1 VTPNKTRSGGPHIAP
16 RTSTIIGSP
25 SLREQVRASAENR
38 PGVYRLHDRD
48 DRILYVGKS
57 VRVRARL
64 LSYFRAQEGEKAA
77 DLMKEARRAEWE
89 YVPDEFGALV
99 SEMRLIQRCR
109 PRFNVQHKR
118 QRPYAFLKLTL
129 REQAPRLL
137 PVRRVVQDGSLY
149 FGPFARVAALG
160 EVARELAAVLGLRSC
175 SSSTPMSWSDQ
186 LSLFRA
192 DPTPGCIRAELGTC
206 LAPCCG
212 MTDARTYIESVRSA
226 RAFLEGR
233 GEAPLPRLTRQMKEA
248 AARLDFEYAARL
260 RDRHE
265 RLARLRDHLSAFR
278 GEVDA
283 LSFVYAV
290 PGFNGEDR
298 LYLIRGGRVRDVCPQ
313 PTTREE
319 VAAASERVRTVFRE
333 RDPGLVGLPAT
344 EAAEILLVAAWFR
357 GRPEE
362 MARTLSPRD
371 WLRQKDLERRH
382 GPY

>member
-1 VTPNKTRSGGPHIAP
+1 
-16 RTSTIIGSP
+16 
-25 SLREQVRASAENR
+25 
-38 PGVYRLHDRD
+38 
-48 DRILYVGKS
+48 VGKS

-64 LSYFRAQEGEKAA
+64 LSYFRAREGEKAA
-77 DLMKEARRAEWE
+77 ELMKEARRAEWE

-99 SEMRLIQRCR
+99 NEMRLIQRCR

-129 REQAPRLL
+129 REQAPRLV

-160 EVARELAAVLGLRSC
+160 DVARELAAALGLRSC
-175 SSSTPMSWSDQ
+175 ASSTPMSWSDQ

-192 DPTPGCIRAELGTC
+192 EPAPGCIRAELGTC

-212 MTDARTYIESVRSA
+212 MTDARTYLERVRGA
-226 RAFLEGR
+226 REFLEGR
-233 GEAPLPRLTRQMKEA
+233 GEAPLPRLSQQMKDA

-265 RLARLRDHLSAFR
+265 RLVRFRGDLSAFR

-283 LSFVYAV
+283 LSFVYSV
-290 PGFNGEDR
+290 PGFDGPGR
-298 LYLIRGGRVRDVCPQ
+298 LYLIRGGRLRDVLPK
-313 PTTREE
+313 PTTRKEK
-319 VAAASERVRTVFRE
+319 AAAHERVATVFRDRE
-333 RDPGLVGLPAT
+333 PRLVGLPAT
-344 EAAEILLVAAWFR
+344 EAAEILLIAGWFR

-362 MARTLSPRD
+362 RGRTLGPGE
-371 WLRQKDLERRH
+371 WLRQN
-382 GPY
+382 GPGASRAPSAPPRGNVDSRS